1 MKSCSTER
9 GSSLHHSNVEPAG
22 YNFPDATQKLIK
34 ASSTTPDITLHQ
46 RMVQERLRQLETE
59 ICAVKSCHNAS
70 TVTCRLPEEIL
81 CKIFVTLSL
90 HFPWNPHLYSPPER
104 PYNWIHAIYTCR
116 HWRLTVIRCAPLWSY
131 LNFEWPLEWATLV
144 LQRSK
149 GGPLAVQ
156 CREDKIRPGIS
167 SALSTAL
174 SQVDR
179 IRSLTVYF
187 DGYRTNHGPL
197 REALSAICWTGCAP
211 SLEELQLSG
220 SFLNHGLPERF
231 LHGGVPN
238 LRNLT
243 LSNCNIGWDMLPL
256 SSSLTVLHW
265 TASYVGDHSFSI
277 TAEEFLPIVG
287 GMPRLA
293 DITLVQ
299 VLKFRFGTRLSTP
312 SISDPPLL
320 IPALRSLHINDG
332 SESINCFLRLTR
344 SNTATSIRL
353 TYSDPQDE
361 FAIRQSI
368 NDTLVFW
375 CHPASGPKLS
385 VRHFTVMDSSGSCL
399 ELDFDAGRDE
409 MGTALKRPGSLYI
422 SLKAQLSLL
431 HSLEILGE
439 RFDFQTLMTLQG
451 IDSMNGPWY
460 AQEWAFYSRLPV
472 LQQVRLHTATGPQIW
487 DFFAKLREGASPSS
501 QTLSFPSLWLIVLG
515 DVIFEEDG
523 DMKRFQTTL
532 ASILRR
538 RRRWRRPIL
547 EIHIEESH
555 QFQEAEI
562 ATLRS
567 NNPGLTVF
575 WDEYQ
580 ISDSES

>member
-1 MKSCSTER
+1 
-9 GSSLHHSNVEPAG
+9 
-22 YNFPDATQKLIK
+22 
-34 ASSTTPDITLHQ
+34 
-46 RMVQERLRQLETE
+46 MVQERLRQLETE

-81 CKIFVTLSL
+81 CKIFVTLS
-90 HFPWNPHLYSPPER
+90 HYFPWHPHLYSR
-104 PYNWIHAIYTCR
+104 PRSPYKWINAVYICR
-116 HWRLTVIRCAPLWSY
+116 HWRLTAIRCAALWRY
-131 LNFEWPLEWATLV
+131 LDFEWPSGWVALV

-149 GGPLAVQ
+149 GAPLAVQ
-156 CREDKIRPGIS
+156 CREDMIRPGSS
-167 SALSTAL
+167 SALTTAL
-174 SQVDR
+174 ARVDH
-179 IRSLTVYF
+179 IRSLTIYF

-197 REALSAICWTGCAP
+197 RQALFAACWTGCAP

-220 SFLNHGLPERF
+220 SFFYPNLPERF
-231 LHGGVPN
+231 LHGGVPS
-238 LRNLT
+238 LRSLT
-243 LSNCNIGWDMLPL
+243 LSNWNIGWNMLPF

-265 TASYVGDHSFSI
+265 TAPSVGNFSFSI
-277 TAEEFLPIVG
+277 TAEEFLPIIG
-287 GMPRLA
+287 GMPRLE
-293 DITLVQ
+293 DVTLIR
-299 VLKFRFGTRLSTP
+299 VLKFRIGTRLFTS
-312 SISDPPLL
+312 SIGDPPLL
-320 IPALRSLHINDG
+320 IPALRSLYITNDG
-332 SESINCFLRLTR
+332 NENINYFLRLTR

-353 TYSDPQDE
+353 IYSDPQDE
-361 FAIRQSI
+361 FAIRESI

-375 CHPASGPKLS
+375 CYPASEPKLS
-385 VRHFTVMDSSGSCL
+385 VRHFTLMDNSGSSL
-399 ELDFDAGRDE
+399 ELDFDADRD
-409 MGTALKRPGSLYI
+409 GLGAASKRPASLYL
-422 SLKAQLSLL
+422 SLKTQLSFLQ
-431 HSLEILGE
+431 SMEILGE

-487 DFFAKLREGASPSS
+487 DFFAELREGASPSS

-532 ASILRR
+532 ASIMRR

-547 EIHIEESH
+547 EIHIEESQ